1 MLRFVDQEDDAP
13 QELTRLPG
21 GEQGPSQGPYTP
33 VKRYPSGYM
42 PEGGEPGTPVPTP
55 RPLAKSNSRGS
66 STQPGGTAQA

>member
-33 VKRYPSGYM
+33 VKRYPGGYM
-42 PEGGEPGTPVPTP
+42 PEGGEPGAPAPTP
-55 RPLAKSNSRGS
+55 MPLAKSSSRGS
-66 STQPGGTAQA
+66 LTQPDDTAQA